1 MLHKN
6 QNVKILEKHTDTI
19 NTKIIIQRK
28 VNVEN
33 KDVSR
38 GVLLPVKWYGIQK
51 FYLKLKKH

>member
-38 GVLLPVKWYGIQK
+38 GVLLPVKWYGIQQ

>member
-6 QNVKILEKHTDTI
+6 QNVKILEKHIDTI

-51 FYLKLKKH
+51 FYPN